1 MHFFCTLLP
10 FYYIYAMYKSKLNVG
25 TTFFNGF
32 KVSWSNATQEELKKV
47 HELGHTNFVTKEE
60 NAEPKK
66 SKSKAKKV
74 EIEDRNI
81 SDNE

>member
-1 MHFFCTLLP
+1 
-10 FYYIYAMYKSKLNVG
+10 MYKSKLNKG

-60 NAEPKK
+60 NAAPKK
-66 SKSKAKKV
+66 NKSKAKK
-74 EIEDRNI
+74 IESTEN

>member
-1 MHFFCTLLP
+1 
-10 FYYIYAMYKSKLNVG
+10 MYKSKLSKG

-60 NAEPKK
+60 NAESKK
-66 SKSKAKKV
+66 TKSKAKKAK
-74 EIEDRNI
+74 NQN
-81 SDNE
+81 SDKE

>member
-1 MHFFCTLLP
+1 
-10 FYYIYAMYKSKLNVG
+10 MYKSKLNVG